1 MDGGL
6 GSWPLCVGEALQGLA
21 GRRPPLLTVRTEAG
35 DVVVTVHNGCM
46 RIELLHI
53 DQCPNTVRALERLES
68 ALAVLGRSDIAVR
81 LRQLST
87 ASDIPDTGFA
97 GSPTITVDGSDIFP
111 TGAPADDLACR
122 LYATP
127 DGFAGLPTL
136 NQIVQALVSRG
147 F

>member
-1 MDGGL
+1 M
-6 GSWPLCVGEALQGLA
+6 
-21 GRRPPLLTVRTEAG
+21 
-35 DVVVTVHNGCM
+35 VTVHNGCM

-53 DQCPNTVRALERLES
+53 DQCPNTARALERLES

-87 ASDIPDTGFA
+87 ASDISDISDTGFA
-97 GSPTITVDGSDIFP
+97 GSLTITVDGSDIFP
-111 TGAPADDLACR
+111 TGAPVDDLACR

-136 NQIVQALVSRG
+136 NQIVQALVNRG

>member
-1 MDGGL
+1 M
-6 GSWPLCVGEALQGLA
+6 
-21 GRRPPLLTVRTEAG
+21 
-35 DVVVTVHNGCM
+35 VTVHNGCM

-53 DQCPNTVRALERLES
+53 DQCPNTARALERLES

-136 NQIVQALVSRG
+136 NQIVQALVNRG